1 VVRRELGYVL
11 ILGLVGLVL
20 AALVVLVPWYPGTDA
35 HVVRLVVP
43 GGIVG
48 QP

>member
-1 VVRRELGYVL
+1 MVRRELGYVV

-20 AALVVLVPWYPGTDA
+20 AALVMLAPTA
-35 HVVRLVVP
+35 
-43 GGIVG
+43 IAG